1 MPEQETPGSA
11 TPASATPVPR
21 GPAAPPGE
29 AATPA
34 SAASYNAWARYYDAV
49 EGDRGP
55 YVDFY
60 AGLVRATDAAICELG
75 CGTGAVLAPVV
86 ARLRGA
92 GHPELR
98 AAGVDGS
105 AEMLARGRDRDPA
118 IAWVHGDMRAPPL
131 QDRYDLVFCATN
143 TFQVLLRDEDLV
155 AAFRAARGLLAP
167 GGRFAF
173 DMYQPNPDW
182 LRQPQHDRPG
192 REVSAGGRQLQV
204 RETSRYDEA
213 ARVLHLDWR
222 LVPLGDP
229 ATTLATIGHQIR
241 QYEAAD
247 VERLLAA
254 ADLRIVA
261 RYGDLDGSPF
271 HAGARKQVLV
281 CAAA

>member
-1 MPEQETPGSA
+1 MPVQPNDPTA
-11 TPASATPVPR
+11 TPP
-21 GPAAPPGE
+21 
-29 AATPA
+29 

-60 AGLVRATDAAICELG
+60 AGLVRDGDDAICELG

-86 ARLRGA
+86 ARLRA
-92 GHPELR
+92 AAHPDLR

-105 AEMLARGRDRDPA
+105 EEMLARGRERDPA
-118 IAWVHGDMRAPPL
+118 IAWIHGDMRAPPL
-131 QDRYDLVFCATN
+131 DARYDLVFCATN
-143 TFQVLLRDEDLV
+143 TFQVLLRDDDLG
-155 AAFRAARGLLAP
+155 AAFAAARGLLAP

-173 DMYQPNPDW
+173 DLYQPNLDW

-192 REVSAGGRQLQV
+192 REVSVDGQRVQV
-204 RETSRYDEA
+204 RETARYDEA

-241 QYEAAD
+241 QYHAAD
-247 VERLLAA
+247 VERLLHAA
-254 ADLRIVA
+254 GLRILE
-261 RYGDLDGSPF
+261 RHGDLDRSPF
-271 HAGARKQVLV
+271 HAGSRKQVLV
-281 CAAA
+281 CGAA